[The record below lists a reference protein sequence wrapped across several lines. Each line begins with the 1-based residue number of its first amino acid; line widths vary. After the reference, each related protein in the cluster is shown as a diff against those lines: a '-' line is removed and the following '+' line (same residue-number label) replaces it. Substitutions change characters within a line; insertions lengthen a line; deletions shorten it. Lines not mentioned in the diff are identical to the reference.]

1 MNLKSFENIESLRI
15 YNDKNVKFIPVRSY
29 AKKVHFFSIMY
40 CSLISLKHSPEI
52 VSTTFKIFKNN
63 VKTLYY
69 CPKRVGERIDYSFNT
84 LFSSDFLPLTFAQC
98 YDHLR

>member
-1 MNLKSFENIESLRI
+1 MNLKSFNYTGCLRI
-15 YNDKNVKFIPVRSY
+15 YNDKNVKFIPVY
-29 AKKVHFFSIMY
+29 LYNKKVHFFSIMY
-40 CSLISLKHSPEI
+40 CSLISLKHSPKI

-63 VKTLYY
+63 LKTLYH